1 VTVSTGVTRSSRA
14 PAAGGR
20 TWSTRAPAA
29 EIGFGVY
36 VHIPFCASKCDYCAF
51 ATFTDRS
58 HLESQYLRAL
68 RMEIERA
75 SQPGT
80 HPSSQ
85 PGTQLAPLPLASA
98 VFVGGGTPSHVNP
111 RELVHALD
119 AIPRRSDAEFTI
131 ECNPDDVTVELL
143 NVYRSIGVNRVSIG
157 MQSASPHVLA
167 ALGRT
172 HSPDA
177 VARAV
182 AAVREAGLST
192 FNLDVI
198 YGGVGESIDDWV
210 ATVQHVVA
218 LGAPHVSA
226 YGLTVEA
233 GTALADDASRHP
245 DDDDQADKYDA
256 VDDILTAAGYVNY
269 EISNW
274 AKPGYECKLN
284 AIYWSGGNY
293 AGFGCAAH
301 AHRDGRRS
309 WNVRTPDRYI
319 ELIEAG
325 RSAESSFEELDPTTR
340 SLERLQLQLR
350 TRDGVP
356 VAALDALD
364 VEEMGELVHRIDAS
378 ADASATSA
386 DASDA
391 RLVLTR
397 AGRLLANEVSLRLR
411 G

>member
-1 VTVSTGVTRSSRA
+1 MTWSTRA
-14 PAAGGR
+14 PTAGGR

-68 RMEIERA
+68 RTEIERA

-85 PGTQLAPLPLASA
+85 PETQLAPLPLASA

-192 FNLDVI
+192 FNLDII

-210 ATVQHVVA
+210 TTVQQVVA

-274 AKPGYECKLN
+274 AKPGHECKLN

-356 VAALDALD
+356 VTALDALD
-364 VEEMGELVHRIDAS
+364 VEEMGELVHRID
-378 ADASATSA
+378 TSA

>member
-1 VTVSTGVTRSSRA
+1 V
-14 PAAGGR
+14 

-29 EIGFGVY
+29 PGRVWSTRAPAEEIGFGVY

-68 RMEIERA
+68 RTEIERA
-75 SQPGT
+75 SQR
-80 HPSSQ
+80 
-85 PGTQLAPLPLASA
+85 APLPLASA

-111 RELVHALD
+111 HELVHALN

-157 MQSASPHVLA
+157 MQSASLHVLA

-192 FNLDVI
+192 FNLDII

-210 ATVQHVVA
+210 ATVQQVVA

-256 VDDILTAAGYVNY
+256 VDDILTAAGYINY

-274 AKPGYECKLN
+274 AKPGHECKLN

-356 VAALDALD
+356 VSALDALD
-364 VEEMGELVHRIDAS
+364 VEEMGELVHRIDAP
-378 ADASATSA
+378 ADASARSA
-386 DASDA
+386 NASDA

>member
-1 VTVSTGVTRSSRA
+1 MTGSTRA
-14 PAAGGR
+14 PAPGDP

-29 EIGFGVY
+29 DIGFGVY

-68 RMEIERA
+68 RTEIERA
-75 SQPGT
+75 S
-80 HPSSQ
+80 HP
-85 PGTQLAPLPLASA
+85 PASA

-111 RELVHALD
+111 HELVHALD
-119 AIPRRSDAEFTI
+119 AIVRRSDAEFTI
-131 ECNPDDVTVELL
+131 ECNPDDVTVDLL
-143 NVYRSIGVNRVSIG
+143 EVYRSIGVNRVSIG

-172 HSPDA
+172 HSLDA
-177 VARAV
+177 VSRAV
-182 AAVREAGLST
+182 DAVSRVGLTT

-210 ATVQHVVA
+210 ATVQQVVA

-256 VDDILTAAGYVNY
+256 VDDLLTAAGYENY

-274 AKPGYECKLN
+274 AKPGHECRLN

-325 RSAESSFEELDPTTR
+325 RSAESSFEELDAGTR
-340 SLERLQLQLR
+340 TLERLQLQLR

-356 VAALDALD
+356 VSALDALD
-364 VEEMGELVHRIDAS
+364 VEEMGELVQRKD
-378 ADASATSA
+378 D
-386 DASDA
+386 

>member
-1 VTVSTGVTRSSRA
+1 M
-14 PAAGGR
+14 
-20 TWSTRAPAA
+20 TWSAVASPDAV
-29 EIGFGVY
+29 GFGVY
-36 VHIPFCASKCDYCAF
+36 VHVPFCASKCDYCAF
-51 ATFTDRS
+51 ATFTDRD
-58 HLESQYLRAL
+58 HLVSQYLRAL
-68 RMEIERA
+68 RTEIERA
-75 SQPGT
+75 MQPASDPYSG
-80 HPSSQ
+80 PM
-85 PGTQLAPLPLASA
+85 APAAA

-111 RELVHALD
+111 HELVNALQV
-119 AIPRRSDAEFTI
+119 IPRRSDAEFTI
-131 ECNPDDVTVELL
+131 ECNPDDVTADLL
-143 NVYRSIGVNRVSIG
+143 GVYRSIGVNRVSVG

-177 VARAV
+177 VSRAV
-182 AAVREAGLST
+182 HAVDAAGLDS
-192 FNLDVI
+192 FNLDII

-210 ATVQHVVA
+210 ATVQHVVS

-233 GTALADDASRHP
+233 GTALAEQPARHP
-245 DDDDQADKYDA
+245 DDDDQADKYDV
-256 VDDILTAAGYVNY
+256 VDDLLTAAGYVNY

-274 AKPGYECKLN
+274 AKPGHECKLN

-325 RSAESSFEELDPTTR
+325 RSAESSFEALDAATR

-356 VAALDALD
+356 LSALDSVD
-364 VEEMGELVHRIDAS
+364 VDDMDELVHRVGD
-378 ADASATSA
+378 
-386 DASDA
+386 

>member
-1 VTVSTGVTRSSRA
+1 MTGSTRA
-14 PAAGGR
+14 PAPGDP

-29 EIGFGVY
+29 DIGFGVY

-68 RMEIERA
+68 RTEIERA
-75 SQPGT
+75 S
-80 HPSSQ
+80 HP
-85 PGTQLAPLPLASA
+85 PASA

-111 RELVHALD
+111 HELVHALD
-119 AIPRRSDAEFTI
+119 AIVRRSDAEFTI
-131 ECNPDDVTVELL
+131 ECNPDDVTVDLL
-143 NVYRSIGVNRVSIG
+143 EVYRSIGVNRVSIG

-172 HSPDA
+172 HSLDA
-177 VARAV
+177 VSRAV
-182 AAVREAGLST
+182 DAVSRVGLTT

-210 ATVQHVVA
+210 ATVQQVVA

-256 VDDILTAAGYVNY
+256 VDDLLTAAGYENY

-274 AKPGYECKLN
+274 AKPGHECRLN

-325 RSAESSFEELDPTTR
+325 RSAESSFEELDAGTR
-340 SLERLQLQLR
+340 TLERLQLQLR

-356 VAALDALD
+356 VSALDALD
-364 VEEMGELVHRIDAS
+364 VEEMGELVQRIDAS

-386 DASDA
+386 EASDA

>member
-1 VTVSTGVTRSSRA
+1 VTGSTRA
-14 PAAGGR
+14 PAPGDP

-29 EIGFGVY
+29 DIGFGVY

-68 RMEIERA
+68 RTEIERA
-75 SQPGT
+75 S
-80 HPSSQ
+80 HP
-85 PGTQLAPLPLASA
+85 PASA

-111 RELVHALD
+111 HELVHALD
-119 AIPRRSDAEFTI
+119 AIVRRGDAEFTI
-131 ECNPDDVTVELL
+131 ECNPDDVTVDLL
-143 NVYRSIGVNRVSIG
+143 EVYRSIGVNRVSIG

-172 HSPDA
+172 HSLDA
-177 VARAV
+177 VSRAV
-182 AAVREAGLST
+182 DAVSRVGLTT

-210 ATVQHVVA
+210 ATVQQVVA

-256 VDDILTAAGYVNY
+256 VDDLLTAAGYENY

-274 AKPGYECKLN
+274 AKPGHECRLN

-309 WNVRTPDRYI
+309 WNVRTPDRYL

-325 RSAESSFEELDPTTR
+325 RSAESSFEELDAGTR
-340 SLERLQLQLR
+340 TLERLQLQLR

-356 VAALDALD
+356 VSALDALD
-364 VEEMGELVHRIDAS
+364 VEEMGELVQRIDAS

>member
-1 VTVSTGVTRSSRA
+1 MTGSTRA
-14 PAAGGR
+14 PAPGDP

-29 EIGFGVY
+29 DIGFGVY

-68 RMEIERA
+68 RTEIERA
-75 SQPGT
+75 S
-80 HPSSQ
+80 HP
-85 PGTQLAPLPLASA
+85 PASA

-111 RELVHALD
+111 HELVHALD
-119 AIPRRSDAEFTI
+119 AIVRRSDAEFTI
-131 ECNPDDVTVELL
+131 ECNPDDVTVDLL
-143 NVYRSIGVNRVSIG
+143 EVYRSIGVNRVSIG

-172 HSPDA
+172 HSLDA
-177 VARAV
+177 VSRAV
-182 AAVREAGLST
+182 DAVSRVGLTT

-210 ATVQHVVA
+210 ATVQQVVA

-256 VDDILTAAGYVNY
+256 VDDLLTAAGYENY

-274 AKPGYECKLN
+274 ARPGHECRLN

-325 RSAESSFEELDPTTR
+325 RSAESSYEELDAGTR
-340 SLERLQLQLR
+340 TLERLQLQLR

-356 VAALDALD
+356 VSALDALD
-364 VEEMGELVHRIDAS
+364 VEEMGELVQRIDAS

>member
-1 VTVSTGVTRSSRA
+1 MTWSTRA
-14 PAAGGR
+14 PTAGGQTWSTRAPSAGGR

-68 RMEIERA
+68 RTEIERA
-75 SQPGT
+75 
-80 HPSSQ
+80 SQ
-85 PGTQLAPLPLASA
+85 PGTQLAPLPLAAA

-111 RELVHALD
+111 HELVHALD

-182 AAVREAGLST
+182 AAVRDAGLST

-210 ATVQHVVA
+210 ATVQQVVA

-256 VDDILTAAGYVNY
+256 VDDILTVAGYVNY

-274 AKPGYECKLN
+274 AKPGHECKLN

-356 VAALDALD
+356 VTALDALD
-364 VEEMGELVHRIDAS
+364 VEEMGELVHRI
-378 ADASATSA
+378 
-386 DASDA
+386 DA

>member
-1 VTVSTGVTRSSRA
+1 
-14 PAAGGR
+14 
-20 TWSTRAPAA
+20 
-29 EIGFGVY
+29 VY

-58 HLESQYLRAL
+58 HLESQYLQAL

-80 HPSSQ
+80 HHSS
-85 PGTQLAPLPLASA
+85 QLAPLPLAAA

-111 RELVHALD
+111 HELVHALD
-119 AIPRRSDAEFTI
+119 AIPRCSDAEFTI

-192 FNLDVI
+192 FNLDII

-210 ATVQHVVA
+210 ATVQQVVA

-274 AKPGYECKLN
+274 AKPGHECKLN

-356 VAALDALD
+356 VTALDALD
-364 VEEMGELVHRIDAS
+364 VEEMGELVHRIDASADASGTS

>member
-1 VTVSTGVTRSSRA
+1 MTGSTRA
-14 PAAGGR
+14 PAPGDP

-29 EIGFGVY
+29 DIGFGVY

-68 RMEIERA
+68 RTEIERA
-75 SQPGT
+75 S
-80 HPSSQ
+80 HP
-85 PGTQLAPLPLASA
+85 PASA

-111 RELVHALD
+111 HELVHALD
-119 AIPRRSDAEFTI
+119 AIVRRSDAEFTI
-131 ECNPDDVTVELL
+131 ECNPDDVTVDLL
-143 NVYRSIGVNRVSIG
+143 EVYRSIGVNRVSIG

-172 HSPDA
+172 HSLDA
-177 VARAV
+177 VSRAV
-182 AAVREAGLST
+182 DAVSRVGLTT

-210 ATVQHVVA
+210 ATVQQVVA

-256 VDDILTAAGYVNY
+256 VDDLLTAAGYENY

-274 AKPGYECKLN
+274 AKPGHECRLN

-325 RSAESSFEELDPTTR
+325 RSAESSFEELDAGTR
-340 SLERLQLQLR
+340 TLERLQLQLR

-356 VAALDALD
+356 VSALDALD
-364 VEEMGELVHRIDAS
+364 VEEMGELVQRKD
-378 ADASATSA
+378 D
-386 DASDA
+386 

-397 AGRLLANEVSLRLR
+397 EGRLLANEVSLRLR

>member
-1 VTVSTGVTRSSRA
+1 M
-14 PAAGGR
+14 

-68 RMEIERA
+68 RTEIERA
-75 SQPGT
+75 SLPGAQPASPGA
-80 HPSSQ
+80 Q
-85 PGTQLAPLPLASA
+85 PAPLPLSSA

-111 RELVHALD
+111 HELVHALD

-143 NVYRSIGVNRVSIG
+143 TVYRSIGVNRVSIG

-182 AAVREAGLST
+182 AAVRDAGLAT
-192 FNLDVI
+192 FNLDII

-210 ATVQHVVA
+210 ATVQQVVA

-233 GTALADDASRHP
+233 GTALADDPSRHP

-274 AKPGYECKLN
+274 AKPGHECKLN

-325 RSAESSFEELDPTTR
+325 RSAESSFEELDSTTR
-340 SLERLQLQLR
+340 NVERLQLQLR

-364 VEEMGELVHRIDAS
+364 VEEMGELVRRVDSEAG
-378 ADASATSA
+378 DT
-386 DASDA
+386 DTNGA

>member
-1 VTVSTGVTRSSRA
+1 VTGSTRA
-14 PAAGGR
+14 PAPGDP

-29 EIGFGVY
+29 DIGFGVY

-68 RMEIERA
+68 RTEIERA
-75 SQPGT
+75 S
-80 HPSSQ
+80 HP
-85 PGTQLAPLPLASA
+85 PASA

-111 RELVHALD
+111 HELVHALD
-119 AIPRRSDAEFTI
+119 AIVRRSDAEFTI
-131 ECNPDDVTVELL
+131 ECNPDDVTVDLL
-143 NVYRSIGVNRVSIG
+143 EVYRSIGVNRVSIG

-172 HSPDA
+172 HSLDA
-177 VARAV
+177 VSRAV
-182 AAVREAGLST
+182 DAVSRVGLTT

-210 ATVQHVVA
+210 ATVQQVVA

-256 VDDILTAAGYVNY
+256 VDDLLTAAGYENY

-274 AKPGYECKLN
+274 ARPGHECRLN

-325 RSAESSFEELDPTTR
+325 RSAESSFEELDAGTR
-340 SLERLQLQLR
+340 TLERLQLQLR

-356 VAALDALD
+356 VSALDALD
-364 VEEMGELVHRIDAS
+364 VEEMGELVQRIDAS

>member
-1 VTVSTGVTRSSRA
+1 MTGSTRA
-14 PAAGGR
+14 PAPGDP

-29 EIGFGVY
+29 DIGFGVY

-68 RMEIERA
+68 RTEIERA
-75 SQPGT
+75 S
-80 HPSSQ
+80 HP
-85 PGTQLAPLPLASA
+85 PASA

-111 RELVHALD
+111 HELVHALD
-119 AIPRRSDAEFTI
+119 AIVRRSDAEFTI
-131 ECNPDDVTVELL
+131 ECNPDDVTVDLL
-143 NVYRSIGVNRVSIG
+143 EVYRSIGVNRVSIG

-172 HSPDA
+172 HSLDA
-177 VARAV
+177 VSRAV
-182 AAVREAGLST
+182 DAVSRVGLTT

-210 ATVQHVVA
+210 ATVQQVVA

-256 VDDILTAAGYVNY
+256 VDDLLTAAGYENY

-274 AKPGYECKLN
+274 AKPGHECRLN

-325 RSAESSFEELDPTTR
+325 RSAESSFEELDAGTR
-340 SLERLQLQLR
+340 TLERLQLQLR

-356 VAALDALD
+356 VSALDALD
-364 VEEMGELVHRIDAS
+364 VEEMGELVQRIDAS

>member
-1 VTVSTGVTRSSRA
+1 VTRSSRA

-80 HPSSQ
+80 PSS
-85 PGTQLAPLPLASA
+85 TQLAPLPLASA

-192 FNLDVI
+192 FNIDVI

-210 ATVQHVVA
+210 ATVQQVVA

-274 AKPGYECKLN
+274 AKPGHECKLN

-364 VEEMGELVHRIDAS
+364 VEEMGELVHRIDA
-378 ADASATSA
+378 
-386 DASDA
+386 

>member
-1 VTVSTGVTRSSRA
+1 MTGSTRA
-14 PAAGGR
+14 PAPGDP

-29 EIGFGVY
+29 DIGFGVY

-68 RMEIERA
+68 RTEIERA
-75 SQPGT
+75 S
-80 HPSSQ
+80 HP
-85 PGTQLAPLPLASA
+85 PASA

-111 RELVHALD
+111 HELVHALD
-119 AIPRRSDAEFTI
+119 AIVRRSDAEFTI
-131 ECNPDDVTVELL
+131 ECNPDDVTVDLL
-143 NVYRSIGVNRVSIG
+143 EVYRSIGVNRVSIG

-172 HSPDA
+172 HSLDA
-177 VARAV
+177 VSRAV
-182 AAVREAGLST
+182 DAVSRVALTT

-210 ATVQHVVA
+210 ATVQQVVA

-256 VDDILTAAGYVNY
+256 VDDLLTAAGYENY

-274 AKPGYECKLN
+274 AKPGHECRLN

-325 RSAESSFEELDPTTR
+325 RSAESSFEELDAGTR
-340 SLERLQLQLR
+340 TLERLQLQLR

-356 VAALDALD
+356 VSALDALD
-364 VEEMGELVHRIDAS
+364 VEEMGELVQRIDAS

>member
-1 VTVSTGVTRSSRA
+1 M
-14 PAAGGR
+14 

-36 VHIPFCASKCDYCAF
+36 VHVPFCASKCDYCAF

-68 RMEIERA
+68 RTEIERA
-75 SQPGT
+75 SNPASSSD
-80 HPSSQ
+80 SSQ
-85 PGTQLAPLPLASA
+85 STPGPLPLASA

-111 RELVHALD
+111 HELVHALD
-119 AIPRRSDAEFTI
+119 TIPRRVDAEFTV
-131 ECNPDDVTVELL
+131 ECNPDDVTAELL
-143 NVYRSIGVNRVSIG
+143 GVYRSIGVNRVSIG

-172 HSPDA
+172 HSPDS

-182 AAVREAGLST
+182 QAVREVGLAT
-192 FNLDVI
+192 FNLDII
-198 YGGVGESIDDWV
+198 YGGVGESLNDWV
-210 ATVQHVVA
+210 ATVQQVVA

-274 AKPGYECKLN
+274 AKSGHECKLN

-325 RSAESSFEELDPTTR
+325 RSAESSCEDLDSATR

-356 VAALDALD
+356 TAALDAVD
-364 VEEMGELVHRIDAS
+364 VEEMGELVQRID
-378 ADASATSA
+378 D
-386 DASDA
+386 

>member
-1 VTVSTGVTRSSRA
+1 MTG
-14 PAAGGR
+14 
-20 TWSTRAPAA
+20 STRAPAPGDPSWSTHA
-29 EIGFGVY
+29 PAADIGFGVY

-68 RMEIERA
+68 RTEIERA
-75 SQPGT
+75 S
-80 HPSSQ
+80 HP
-85 PGTQLAPLPLASA
+85 PASA

-111 RELVHALD
+111 HELVHALD
-119 AIPRRSDAEFTI
+119 AIVRRSDAEFTI
-131 ECNPDDVTVELL
+131 ECNPDDVTVDLL
-143 NVYRSIGVNRVSIG
+143 EVYRSIGVNRVSIG

-172 HSPDA
+172 HSLDA
-177 VARAV
+177 VSRAV
-182 AAVREAGLST
+182 DAVSRVGLTT

-210 ATVQHVVA
+210 ATVQQVVA

-256 VDDILTAAGYVNY
+256 VDDLLTAAGYENY

-274 AKPGYECKLN
+274 AKPGHECRLN

-325 RSAESSFEELDPTTR
+325 RSAESSFEELDAGTR
-340 SLERLQLQLR
+340 TLERLQLQLR

-356 VAALDALD
+356 VSALDALD
-364 VEEMGELVHRIDAS
+364 VEEMGELVQRIDAS
-378 ADASATSA
+378 GDASATSA

>member
-1 VTVSTGVTRSSRA
+1 MTGSTRA
-14 PAAGGR
+14 PAPGDP

-29 EIGFGVY
+29 DIGFGVY

-68 RMEIERA
+68 RTEIERA
-75 SQPGT
+75 S
-80 HPSSQ
+80 HP
-85 PGTQLAPLPLASA
+85 PASA

-111 RELVHALD
+111 HELVHALD
-119 AIPRRSDAEFTI
+119 AIVRRSDAEFTI
-131 ECNPDDVTVELL
+131 ECNPDDVTVDLL
-143 NVYRSIGVNRVSIG
+143 EVYRSIGVNRVSIG

-172 HSPDA
+172 HSLDA
-177 VARAV
+177 VSRAV
-182 AAVREAGLST
+182 DAVSRVGLTT

-210 ATVQHVVA
+210 ATVQQVVA

-256 VDDILTAAGYVNY
+256 VDDLLTAAGYENY

-274 AKPGYECKLN
+274 ARPGHECRLN

-325 RSAESSFEELDPTTR
+325 RSAESSFEELDAGTR
-340 SLERLQLQLR
+340 TLERLQLQLR

-356 VAALDALD
+356 VSALDALD
-364 VEEMGELVHRIDAS
+364 VEEMGELVQRIDAS

-386 DASDA
+386 EASDA

>member
-1 VTVSTGVTRSSRA
+1 MTGSTRA
-14 PAAGGR
+14 PAPGDP

-29 EIGFGVY
+29 DIGFGVY

-68 RMEIERA
+68 RTEIERA
-75 SQPGT
+75 S
-80 HPSSQ
+80 HP
-85 PGTQLAPLPLASA
+85 PASA

-111 RELVHALD
+111 HELVHALD
-119 AIPRRSDAEFTI
+119 AIVRRSDAEFTI
-131 ECNPDDVTVELL
+131 ECNPDDVTVDLL
-143 NVYRSIGVNRVSIG
+143 EVYRSIGVNRVSIG

-172 HSPDA
+172 HSLDA
-177 VARAV
+177 VSRAV
-182 AAVREAGLST
+182 DAVSRVGLTT

-210 ATVQHVVA
+210 ATVQQVVA

-256 VDDILTAAGYVNY
+256 VDDLLTAAGYENY

-274 AKPGYECKLN
+274 ARPGHECRLN

-325 RSAESSFEELDPTTR
+325 RSAESSFEELDAGTR
-340 SLERLQLQLR
+340 TLERLQLQLR

-356 VAALDALD
+356 VSALDALD
-364 VEEMGELVHRIDAS
+364 VEEMGELVQRIDAS

>member
-1 VTVSTGVTRSSRA
+1 MTGSTRA
-14 PAAGGR
+14 PAPGDP

-29 EIGFGVY
+29 DIGFGVY

-68 RMEIERA
+68 RTEIERA
-75 SQPGT
+75 S
-80 HPSSQ
+80 HP
-85 PGTQLAPLPLASA
+85 PASA

-111 RELVHALD
+111 HELAHALD
-119 AIPRRSDAEFTI
+119 AIVRRSDAEFTI
-131 ECNPDDVTVELL
+131 ECNPDDVTVDLL
-143 NVYRSIGVNRVSIG
+143 EVYRSIGVNRVSIG

-172 HSPDA
+172 HSLDA
-177 VARAV
+177 VSRAV
-182 AAVREAGLST
+182 DAVSRVGLTT

-210 ATVQHVVA
+210 ATVQQVVA

-256 VDDILTAAGYVNY
+256 VDDLLTAAGYENY

-274 AKPGYECKLN
+274 AKPGHECRLN

-325 RSAESSFEELDPTTR
+325 RSAESSFEELDAGTR
-340 SLERLQLQLR
+340 TLERLQLQLR

-356 VAALDALD
+356 VSALDALD
-364 VEEMGELVHRIDAS
+364 VEEMGELVQRIDAS

>member
-1 VTVSTGVTRSSRA
+1 VTGSTRA
-14 PAAGGR
+14 PAPGDP

-29 EIGFGVY
+29 DIGFGVY

-68 RMEIERA
+68 RTEIERA
-75 SQPGT
+75 S
-80 HPSSQ
+80 HP
-85 PGTQLAPLPLASA
+85 PASA

-111 RELVHALD
+111 HELVHALD
-119 AIPRRSDAEFTI
+119 AIVRRSDAEFTI
-131 ECNPDDVTVELL
+131 ECNPDDVTVDLL
-143 NVYRSIGVNRVSIG
+143 EVYRSIGVNRVSIG

-172 HSPDA
+172 HSLDA
-177 VARAV
+177 VSRAV
-182 AAVREAGLST
+182 DAVSRVGLTT

-210 ATVQHVVA
+210 ATVQQVVA

-256 VDDILTAAGYVNY
+256 VDDLLTAAGYENY

-274 AKPGYECKLN
+274 ARPGHECRLN

-325 RSAESSFEELDPTTR
+325 RSAESSFEELDAGTR
-340 SLERLQLQLR
+340 TLERLQLQLR

-356 VAALDALD
+356 VSALDALD
-364 VEEMGELVHRIDAS
+364 VEEMGELVQRIDAS

-386 DASDA
+386 EASDA